1 MTSPVLEL
9 RVAERTQQ
17 WEEVTVELEQLDLRH
32 PLTGLATG
40 PCSTRGWAPPSANST
55 WSAIPPA
62 VLLIDLEQR
71 ERPEQI
77 PGYYAV
83 LRPLRNR
90 PSPAR

>member
-1 MTSPVLEL
+1 MTSPVPEL
-9 RVAERTQQ
+9 RVAERTRQ
-17 WEEVTVELEQLDLRH
+17 WEEVTVELEQLDLRV
-32 PLTGLATG
+32 PLTGLGNRTLLHARLGTAVG
-40 PCSTRGWAPPSANST
+40 QQHLVGH
-55 WSAIPPA
+55 PPA